1 MPTMPTT
8 IAIFGVTGDLARRK
22 LLPALY
28 SNFIKGR
35 LPGNLRIVGVGRR
48 DWTDET
54 LVEHARQSLRNHA
67 AGIFNAEGWARF
79 QQTLS
84 YSKVNLPQPHTYE
97 TLRSDLDAIDGG
109 CGNRLYYLSI
119 APAFYEDVVVNL
131 GRLGMARED
140 ASPRLDGGI
149 EGGLSGES
157 APRPYEFGGDGG
169 REGSPWRRIVIE
181 KPFGYNLGTA
191 QSLNRAL
198 HAVFDES
205 QIYRIDHYLG
215 KETAQNI
222 LFMRFANTIFEPIW
236 NRSHISN
243 VQVTVAETVDVGTRA
258 GYYDES
264 GVVRDMMQ
272 NHLLQLLSLIA
283 MEPPAA
289 FDAAALRNE
298 KVKVLQAAR
307 PVKLADTVRGQYAG
321 YRAADGVD
329 PQSNTP
335 TFAAMRLYIDN
346 WRWKDIPFYLR
357 SGKALQ
363 QKTTQVNI
371 QFKRP
376 PNSLFELT
384 ESGDYSRNMLSICIQ
399 PDEGIHLTI
408 EAKIPDESIARS
420 VDMELHYKHAFRADN
435 LPDAYERLIL
445 DAINGDAQL
454 FIRSDEIESAW
465 RIVDPIIDGWAN
477 DDGAPEM
484 QVYDAGSW
492 GPRAA
497 DALLARD
504 QHLWRIS
511 CLHDS

>member
-1 MPTMPTT
+1 MSDQPTV

-22 LLPALY
+22 LIPSLY

-35 LPGNLRIVGVGRR
+35 LPERLHIVGVGRR
-48 DWTDET
+48 EWTDAT
-54 LVEHARQSLRNHA
+54 LIEHARESLRNYA
-67 AGIFNAEGWARF
+67 LIKYDDRQWQRF
-79 QQTLS
+79 CRTLS
-84 YSKVNLPQPHTYE
+84 YSKVNLPQPQTYHN
-97 TLRSDLDAIDGG
+97 LKDDLDALDGG
-109 CGNRLYYLSI
+109 RGNRLYYLSI
-119 APAFYEDVVVNL
+119 APEFYEDVVTNL
-131 GRLGMARED
+131 GRLDMAREN
-140 ASPRLDGGI
+140 GG
-149 EGGLSGES
+149 GRADS
-157 APRPYEFGGDGG
+157 APL
-169 REGSPWRRIVIE
+169 WRRIVIE
-181 KPFGYNLGTA
+181 KPFGYDLATA
-191 QSLNRAL
+191 QSLNRAV

-205 QIYRIDHYLG
+205 QVYRIDHYLG

-222 LFMRFANTIFEPIW
+222 LFMRFANTIFEPVW

-258 GYYDES
+258 GYYDRS

-272 NHLLQLLSLIA
+272 NHMLQLVSLVA

-289 FDAAALRNE
+289 FDADALRNE

-307 PVKLADTVRGQYAG
+307 PVKLAHTVRAQYEG
-321 YRAADGVD
+321 YRKAAGVAPD
-329 PQSNTP
+329 SQTP
-335 TFAAMRLYIDN
+335 TFAALKLFIDN

-376 PNSLFELT
+376 PNSIFELS

-408 EAKIPDESIARS
+408 EAKIPDALIAKS
-420 VDMELHYKHAFRADN
+420 VDMELHYENAFIAED

-454 FIRSDEIESAW
+454 FIRRDEIESAW
-465 RIVDPIIDGWAN
+465 GIVDPIIEGWEGDPA
-477 DDGAPEM
+477 APPM
-484 QVYDAGSW
+484 QCYAPGSW
-492 GPRAA
+492 GPTAA
-497 DALLARD
+497 DTLLQRD
-504 QHLWRIS
+504 EHIWRLS
-511 CLHDS
+511 CLHNNGAVTGNL